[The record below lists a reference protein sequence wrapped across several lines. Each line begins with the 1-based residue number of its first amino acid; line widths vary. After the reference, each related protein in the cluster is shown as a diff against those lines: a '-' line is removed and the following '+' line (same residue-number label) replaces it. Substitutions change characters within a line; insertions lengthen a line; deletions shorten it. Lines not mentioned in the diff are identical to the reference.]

1 MIDVCIFIIIF
12 IEYVLF
18 IMYGLI
24 LFGSMIECLF
34 VYERIILLYFSF
46 IFLFCFYV
54 YCKKKKRD
62 KNVIFLLRLIFGE

>member
-34 VYERIILLYFSF
+34 VYERIILLYFCF

-54 YCKKKKRD
+54 YCKKK
-62 KNVIFLLRLIFGE
+62 NN

>member
-34 VYERIILLYFSF
+34 VYERIILLYFCF

-54 YCKKKKRD
+54 YCKKKKNY

>member
-34 VYERIILLYFSF
+34 VYERIILLYFCF
-46 IFLFCFYV
+46 ILMIFFIIYIIIIILYNILCNNSY
-54 YCKKKKRD
+54 KRF
-62 KNVIFLLRLIFGE
+62 K